1 MSETIKKSEGV
12 EISVHP
18 FQTLQPDTRPVSE
31 GSDRN
36 KVLGT
41 EVAIIKERTGDL
53 IQSTSGRESKKN
65 QQ

>member
-41 EVAIIKERTGDL
+41 EVAII
-53 IQSTSGRESKKN
+53 
-65 QQ
+65 